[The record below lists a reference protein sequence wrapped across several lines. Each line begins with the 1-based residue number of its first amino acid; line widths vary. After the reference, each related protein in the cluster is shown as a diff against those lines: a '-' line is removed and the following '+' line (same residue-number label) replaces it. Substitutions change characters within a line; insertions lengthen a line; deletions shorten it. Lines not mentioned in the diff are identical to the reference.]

1 MGIEKSTYSSEAYD
15 PRSNLVT
22 LSHYSIKTF
31 LTSDWIKT
39 SSTSDFAVDETC
51 AHKAVMQR
59 CLTYLLFSQFR
70 GAAVKSVQTYEEK
83 NQDYPLLMYAA
94 HNWPLHLREPDKDD
108 WLRIRQFPSVR
119 SLPYGGNYGRRL
131 RMLGG
136 HWATAYLCSDPLYYA
151 ASYGYTALVEAILRF
166 NDDVNLEVAGGR
178 AGSTALQ
185 VACFRRQLGAATLL
199 VRAGANPLT
208 LDGSLIEGDFQG
220 FPALWWVVQNG
231 WTELTELTRDMWLP
245 PAADIP

>member
-1 MGIEKSTYSSEAYD
+1 MQHTTGLCIFENPTKMIGLGFDSS
-15 PRSNLVT
+15 
-22 LSHYSIKTF
+22 
-31 LTSDWIKT
+31 
-39 SSTSDFAVDETC
+39 
-51 AHKAVMQR
+51 
-59 CLTYLLFSQFR
+59 
-70 GAAVKSVQTYEEK
+70 SV
-83 NQDYPLLMYAA
+83 
-94 HNWPLHLREPDKDD
+94 PD
-108 WLRIRQFPSVR
+108 LCPMAGTTA
-119 SLPYGGNYGRRL
+119 GGFGCS
-131 RMLGG
+131 GG

-166 NDDVNLEVAGGR
+166 NDDVNLEAADGR